1 MEAVASTLVV
11 MEEQVAPEVVA
22 VVEQKMLITAVLVAL
37 VEYMLVVMVL
47 KHRLLTLEQ
56 TEVDQVPPTPEAV
69 EVEEAP

>member
-1 MEAVASTLVV
+1 